1 MDYTYNNTIA
11 ISFLNKKRN
20 SGVQIHFSFQA
31 PDFPTNLM
39 NVLHNLHIFSI
50 ENHICQTLGSFNHLK
65 KKFGWPAEKYSLKTS
80 TVLVQETDKFSLPSF
95 P

>member
-1 MDYTYNNTIA
+1 MDYTYNNIIA

-31 PDFPTNLM
+31 QIFLQILTNI
-39 NVLHNLHIFSI
+39 LHNLHIFSMRTTFVKLLAPLT
-50 ENHICQTLGSFNHLK
+50 TLK
-65 KKFGWPAEKYSLKTS
+65 TIGWPAEKYSLKTS
-80 TVLVQETDKFSLPSF
+80 TVLVQETDKFSLPSL